1 MLLGYLSAYKR
12 FYKRVG
18 DYNAIMYR
26 GHRKDKVALV
36 IGGGTGHE
44 PMFSGFCGAGLAD
57 GVACGNICASP
68 NPELVQIGRASW
80 RERVYV
86 SV

>member
-36 IGGGTGHE
+36 I
-44 PMFSGFCGAGLAD
+44 
-57 GVACGNICASP
+57 
-68 NPELVQIGRASW
+68 
-80 RERVYV
+80 
-86 SV
+86 